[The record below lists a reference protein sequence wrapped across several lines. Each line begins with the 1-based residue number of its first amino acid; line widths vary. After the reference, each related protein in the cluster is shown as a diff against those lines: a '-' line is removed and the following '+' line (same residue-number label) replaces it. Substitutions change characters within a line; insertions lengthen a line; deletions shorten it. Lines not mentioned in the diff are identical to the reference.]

1 MAALVAKSYQGLE
14 QVCDPYT
21 MNGKQYVKVRLNNG
35 TIKTVRAYSEKEYS
49 KYNPEVKVIQK
60 AKSQRITFGFGDKG
74 FIWLFKGNTYDALDW
89 FRWAPTRYAEFLGWY
104 LPSDIEMP
112 EPLPVGIEPVKLY
125 WENVCNE
132 NGEYF
137 RDKEEIKAYVETL
150 VYDPGVS
157 EWIGNIGERL
167 PFILTCNKIF
177 HFMNSYGETNM
188 YYFTDEKGNIFTW
201 ATQTSKNIQEEHK
214 YVIVGTIKQHTI
226 YRNKKQTVLTRCAL
240 KKEITE

>member
-60 AKSQRITFGFGDKG
+60 AKSQRITFGFGNKG

-112 EPLPVGIEPVKLY
+112 
-125 WENVCNE
+125 
-132 NGEYF
+132 
-137 RDKEEIKAYVETL
+137 
-150 VYDPGVS
+150 
-157 EWIGNIGERL
+157 
-167 PFILTCNKIF
+167 
-177 HFMNSYGETNM
+177 
-188 YYFTDEKGNIFTW
+188 
-201 ATQTSKNIQEEHK
+201 
-214 YVIVGTIKQHTI
+214 
-226 YRNKKQTVLTRCAL
+226 RN
-240 KKEITE
+240 